1 MKKKTERTEDAEGS
15 GEGEVG
21 RYRQGDHRADCYPG
35 EGLEGWRVE
44 VALDDHLLRP
54 GILFR
59 ADRGSPD
66 CEGGGEAEDWRQ
78 QEPDSSL
85 NIMGGKIIFI
95 ILSFNL

>member
-1 MKKKTERTEDAEGS
+1 MSSVKLHYIDDIQTISLKLLIGFT
-15 GEGEVG
+15 V
-21 RYRQGDHRADCYPG
+21 
-35 EGLEGWRVE
+35 EGWRGE
-44 VALDDHLLRP
+44 GALDDHLLRP

>member
-1 MKKKTERTEDAEGS
+1 MTIRKG
-15 GEGEVG
+15 
-21 RYRQGDHRADCYPG
+21 RADCYPG
-35 EGLEGWRVE
+35 DGLEGWRAE
-44 VALDDHLLRP
+44 GALDDHLLRP

-85 NIMGGKIIFI
+85 NIMGGKVIFI
-95 ILSFNL
+95 IISFNL

>member
-1 MKKKTERTEDAEGS
+1 MLYVTRDNEEYDITDWQKLDTLTRKISTWRHP
-15 GEGEVG
+15 
-21 RYRQGDHRADCYPG
+21 GD
-35 EGLEGWRVE
+35 GLEGWRAE
-44 VALDDHLLRP
+44 GALDDHLLRP

-85 NIMGGKIIFI
+85 NIMGG
-95 ILSFNL
+95 

>member
-1 MKKKTERTEDAEGS
+1 MLYVARGCWEYDIKDWQKLETLIRKISTWR
-15 GEGEVG
+15 
-21 RYRQGDHRADCYPG
+21 HPG
-35 EGLEGWRVE
+35 EGLEGWRAE
-44 VALDDHLLRP
+44 GALDDHLLRP

>member
-1 MKKKTERTEDAEGS
+1 MTPP
-15 GEGEVG
+15 G
-21 RYRQGDHRADCYPG
+21 RSPSCYPEER
-35 EGLEGWRVE
+35 EG
-44 VALDDHLLRP
+44 ALDDHLLRP